1 MSKGRIFD
9 PVPVQRKARA
19 AAGPVASPLWEVRP
33 FAEAKVEAAGG
44 EPRDLVGEYV
54 QRRRVA
60 AATEGGGAMGA
71 KPAQLG
77 AHAWPVTQPGQ
88 RLEMKSTGKTVQRL
102 GANEDVPSL
111 EDQAALMGVKEADLK
126 DATAVFLGKAVKIAK
141 EAIGAD
147 SQYEPLKSALAK
159 VKLKLDPDQVKT
171 KEGYQDFWSELI
183 VNVPSQSSYLIGSL
197 RSSSRRQALLEITAS
212 KPLANIPQT
221 QPLLK
226 DHLISAI
233 REIKILDDLLTPQ
246 FKGMVGLGMYS
257 VQPTREF
264 EFFGCLLTGSKSLA
278 GAKSALTSILQANAT
293 DQEKVLLIKKNPA
306 VTPLVKQ
313 EAMTLLSQGIIQ
325 APGGHDQIYT
335 VLQKNANPDQRA
347 KLNEIYS
354 DLEEYGDKAESQ
366 VLKKAAGLPKVTD
379 FLKARND
386 VDIAEFDFQKPAL
399 TDKLMST
406 LFVAR
411 LLDPQMAKRYPV
423 EKGIRGEWKNG
434 GTLADDVVFEK
445 SNQESLYEALDDPEE
460 VKEKIRNA
468 DSLLKDLVNKSVLAK
483 IKRPQ
488 VKVDKSFGH
497 RAYQLKDHISVAVSD
512 EVDIIVHEVG
522 HYLEMNYPDLWYDAS
537 LLLHSRHQNSAGLNA
552 QSGEIGEQENVARN
566 QGRYQGEY
574 PATGKY
580 TSKIYETGGAT
591 ELTSMTMEYLSTP
604 EKARALITK
613 DPFQALLVLRRIQPD
628 DSELREIYQQY
639 ENNLPHKDPEE
650 RQRLLKRIGQH
661 KELLTEM
668 KLVDAFKIQLAHLE
682 TMGLPSLR
690 ILEDQM
696 ESLPTSQRIINL
708 LKDYPQLMETFET
721 ELTEA
726 RNYPTYKL
734 NQLFGRMRSSS
745 LSLSAQ

>member
-1 MSKGRIFD
+1 MSRARAFD
-9 PVPVQRKARA
+9 PVPAQRKAWA
-19 AAGPVASPLWEVRP
+19 AEGPVASPLWEVRP

-54 QRRRVA
+54 RRRRVA
-60 AATEGGGAMGA
+60 AATEGGGALGV
-71 KPAQLG
+71 KPAQ
-77 AHAWPVTQPGQ
+77 
-88 RLEMKSTGKTVQRL
+88 KSTGTMVQRL

-126 DATAVFLGKAVKIAK
+126 DATAVFFGKAVKIAK

-147 SQYEPLKSALAK
+147 SQYEPLKGALAK
-159 VKLKLDPDQVKT
+159 VTLKLDPDQVKT
-171 KEGYQDFWSELI
+171 KEGYQDFWSELAI
-183 VNVPSQSSYLIGSL
+183 NVPSQSSYLIGWL
-197 RSSSRRQALLEITAS
+197 RSSSRRQTLLEITAS

-233 REIKILDDLLTPQ
+233 REITTLDTLLTSQ
-246 FKGMVGLGMYS
+246 FEGMVGLGMYV

-264 EFFGCLLTGSKSLA
+264 EFFGCLLTGAKSLA
-278 GAKSALTSILQANAT
+278 EAKSALNSIIIRTDVT
-293 DQEKVLLIKKNPA
+293 DQAKVLLIKKNA
-306 VTPLVKQ
+306 ALTPLVKQ

-325 APGGHDQIYT
+325 APGGHDQLYT
-335 VLQKNANPDQRA
+335 VLQKNAKPDQRA

-366 VLKKAAGLPKVTD
+366 VLKKAVGLPKVTD
-379 FLKARND
+379 FLKARHD

-399 TDKLMST
+399 TDKLLST

-411 LLDPQMAKRYPV
+411 LLDPKMAKRYPV
-423 EKGIRGEWKNG
+423 EKEIRGEWKNG

-445 SNQESLYEALDDPEE
+445 SNQESLYEAFDDPEE
-460 VKEKIRNA
+460 VKEKLRNA

-488 VKVDKSFGH
+488 VKVDKSFDH

-552 QSGEIGEQENVARN
+552 QSGEIGEQENVAQN

-628 DSELREIYQQY
+628 DSDLQEIYRQY

-650 RQRLLKRIGQH
+650 RQRLLKRIRQH

-696 ESLPTSQRIINL
+696 ESLPTSQGITNL
-708 LKDYPQLMETFET
+708 LENYPQLMETFET

-734 NQLFGRMRSSS
+734 NQLLGRMRSSVRG
-745 LSLSAQ
+745 